1 VNIRIQKNYSM
12 EDFMKYYHDNLEGL
26 HCFFPETDEEYFFI
40 SELVD
45 IEVYRMDY
53 FTFYIPDDEVSLEY
67 VEELK
72 KLLEVTP

>member
-1 VNIRIQKNYSM
+1 
-12 EDFMKYYHDNLEGL
+12 MKYYHDN
-26 HCFFPETDEEYFFI
+26 I